1 MFFYGIYIQ
10 FLSYLQIQK
19 IINSLLNLK
28 IMKTQF
34 LLIILLSFSSVFYF
48 GDYPEVKNTSKTIT
62 GIVTDTEGEPIAY
75 ASIFVKENSKINTL
89 TNKFGEYSIE
99 VSDDYKTLVFTGIG
113 YEAKDVEITDT
124 KIDVTL
130 KRFKEDIDIHYEEDT
145 GKPIELIMD
154 GDVDES
160 EVILFDDI
168 SVAYDKTE
176 SVVYEKA
183 PMFSSVRSA
192 LSGKVA
198 GVTTKKHSFL
208 GKTTTTEAYVYEEET
223 IKETKGEKRKDK
235 EFKKKKDKKESGQLT
250 AGEINDFSKWN
261 LWQDITG
268 NQLEIYKDMWG
279 FYPLQRYSL
288 LITDQEKKPIINCKI
303 QLLDKNNKI
312 VWSSRTDNTGKAE
325 LWANM
330 FDSTYTDTDEFVISM
345 NYYGEIHSIDN
356 PTLFQDGL
364 NKYVIK
370 SNCNIPDAVDIAFV
384 IDATGSM
391 GDELL
396 YLQAEIEDVVKATQK
411 KFKKLDINLGSVF
424 YRDHNEEYLTVKSDF
439 DSKIKNAVKF
449 IDEQE
454 AQAGGDFP
462 EAVEDGLEV
471 AVNEL
476 KWRDKART
484 RIIFL
489 VLDAPPHN
497 EQETVERLQKISQIA
512 SEKGI
517 RIVPITCSGIDK
529 STEYLMRSLA
539 LATNGTYV
547 FLTDDSGIGDSHIK
561 PTTDKFE
568 VEMLNE
574 LLIRLL
580 DQYITTPDCKNNIVY
595 DDDQLTDT
603 TFVITPTDNPQDT
616 SLVSNPDS
624 TGTKTDVDIYDYS
637 EGIKYYPNPTQGP
650 VNIEIKG
657 DIKELYVVD
666 YSGKILERREI
677 YNKEKVMLD
686 ITQYPA
692 GMYFIK
698 FLNKDKWMTGKIIL
712 VH

>member
-1 MFFYGIYIQ
+1 
-10 FLSYLQIQK
+10 
-19 IINSLLNLK
+19 
-28 IMKTQF
+28 MKTQI
-34 LLIILLSFSSVFYF
+34 LLTILLSLSSVFYY
-48 GDYPEVKNTSKTIT
+48 GNNQENQKTTRTIT
-62 GIVTDTEGEPIAY
+62 GMVTNVVGEPLPY
-75 ASIFVKENSKINTL
+75 ASVLVKENSKINTT
-89 TNKFGEYSIE
+89 TNKSGEYSIE
-99 VSDDYKTLVFTGIG
+99 VAEEYNFLVFSAIG
-113 YEAKDVEITDT
+113 YKNNEIKITNT
-124 KIDVTL
+124 KIDVVL
-130 KRFKEDIDIHYEEDT
+130 GLIEEVNFVIKDIEEPIDNELIEVNDELTDYE
-145 GKPIELIMD
+145 PIE
-154 GDVDES
+154 VDEEITDFDFVIIDETRGEYKEA
-160 EVILFDDI
+160 EVYSYDDVVAT
-168 SVAYDKTE
+168 SVRKRAF
-176 SVVYEKA
+176 SA
-183 PMFSSVRSA
+183 PMFGERRSIMSKSEVSVS
-192 LSGKVA
+192 
-198 GVTTKKHSFL
+198 
-208 GKTTTTEAYVYEEET
+208 Y
-223 IKETKGEKRKDK
+223 TKGDKRKDK
-235 EFKKKKDKKESGQLT
+235 TTKKKEDKKESGQLT

-268 NQLEIYKDMWG
+268 NELKTYKDMWG

-288 LITDQEKKPIINCKI
+288 LITDQEKKPIINCKV

-330 FDSTYTDTDEFVISM
+330 FDSIYTENDKFVISM
-345 NYYGEIHSIDN
+345 DYYGEIHSLDN
-356 PTLFQDGL
+356 PTIFQDGL
-364 NKYVIK
+364 NKYVM
-370 SNCNIPDAVDIAFV
+370 NLGCNISDAVDIAFV

-396 YLQAEIEDVVKATQK
+396 YLQAEIEDVIKTTQK
-411 KFKKLDINLGSVF
+411 NFKKLDINLGSVF
-424 YRDHNEEYLTVKSDF
+424 YRDHNEEYLTVKSEF
-439 DSKIKNAVKF
+439 NSKIKDAVKF
-449 IDEQE
+449 IAEQD

-476 KWRDKART
+476 EWRDNART

-547 FLTDDSGIGDSHIK
+547 FLTDDSGIGGSHIA
-561 PTTDKFE
+561 PTTDKYE

-580 DQYITTPDCKNNIVY
+580 DQYITTPDCKNQIVY
-595 DDDQLTDT
+595 DDNQLTDT
-603 TFVITPTDNPQDT
+603 TFVITPTENPLDT
-616 SLVSNPDS
+616 NLVSNPDS
-624 TGTKTDVDIYDYS
+624 TGTKTDVEQYNYS
-637 EGIKYYPNPTQGP
+637 EGIKYYPNPTQGS

-657 DIKELYVVD
+657 DIKELYVAD

-677 YNKEKVMLD
+677 YDKEKVVLD